1 MQSHSRSDGYMG
13 DYCDGELFRSID
25 FFQNNPNALQLIMY
39 FDEVEVCNPLGAQ
52 RGIHKLGL

>member
-1 MQSHSRSDGYMG
+1 MQSHSRTDGYVG

-25 FFQNNPNALQLIMY
+25 NYPNALQLIMY

-52 RGIHKLGL
+52 HGIHKLGW